1 MAKKTVSK
9 ESAKSNYPIIKK
21 NTPVK
26 ETAKKQ
32 KMAVDPP
39 KPKKAIAS
47 AKKQVVKTK
56 PKVKIGKNSYAKS
69 PKKLPKPV
77 LAPESLSSNA
87 PNITTAKEN
96 PFIAPA
102 NPIEYSLVPAST
114 QPKVNANTEP
124 VISPVN
130 PAVEVAQGLPSTF
143 PADYIFKITELDV
156 SPPYSIC
163 SFNNGSIKAGI
174 NHWFQRTGDL
184 MFKQE
189 GFYGDGKTPLSKD
202 IPFPDKMSCDM
213 FFNDLIALE
222 QKRGEKISVKQSV
235 VGKIIKLEEVDL
247 LISALQPA
255 PPAEAKSV
263 QAFDPKLLPQQNNQ
277 NYNNGMQNGGALVPE
292 KKFTD
297 EDFKK
302 QMQEYGKTIYEAVC
316 DSFPARCQ
324 GGMPVTQ
331 FRAEILNSS
340 LKQYRYELLNT
351 GGGYYIE
358 MYHNSDMIRIPE
370 AITEFLPVI

>member
-1 MAKKTVSK
+1 MAKKTASK
-9 ESAKSNYPIIKK
+9 ESEKSNYPIIKK
-21 NTPVK
+21 NTPGK
-26 ETAKKQ
+26 ETVKKE
-32 KMAVDPP
+32 KKAVDPP
-39 KPKKAIAS
+39 KPKKVLLAGKKHVGKSKPAI
-47 AKKQVVKTK
+47 
-56 PKVKIGKNSYAKS
+56 KIGKNSYAKK

-87 PNITTAKEN
+87 PAKEN
-96 PFIAPA
+96 PLDAPIK
-102 NPIEYSLVPAST
+102 PIDYSLVPAST
-114 QPKVNANTEP
+114 QPQVNANTEP

-130 PAVEVAQGLPSTF
+130 PAVEVTQGLPPTF

-222 QKRGEKISVKQSV
+222 QKRGEKISVKQNV
-235 VGKIIKLEEVDL
+235 VGKIIKLEDVDL

-302 QMQEYGKTIYEAVC
+302 QMQEYGKTIYDTVC

-324 GGMPVTQ
+324 GGMPVAQ

-370 AITEFLPVI
+370 AINEFLPVI